1 MVNLNSVGRS
11 FYVLSNILLGI
22 KHKKG
27 NKKVHRGK
35 KSLFKKYFIPTN
47 VILREGGKG

>member
-27 NKKVHRGK
+27 NTKVPQGQ
-35 KSLFKKYFIPTN
+35 KS
-47 VILREGGKG
+47 